1 MEIVGV
7 ARDAKYADLRE
18 GRQPMLYVPF
28 AQHDQTLRELE
39 VLTSGDPA
47 SVAATLRRELAS
59 VDRRLATVSTIEL
72 REQVNAS
79 LVAERLTAT
88 LSAGFGLL
96 ALALAGIGLY
106 GVIAYMTMQ
115 RTAEIGLRMA
125 LGADR
130 RQVRRLVLR
139 RHRPARVHWRD
150 DRASGGAGGRPA
162 DRTPAV
168 PGHAE
173 RSPVGVSRAGHDA
186 FWRRSSPDTCRHAAR
201 PASIR

>member
-18 GRQPMLYVPF
+18 SRQPMLYVPF

-47 SVAATLRRELAS
+47 SVAPTLRRELAS
-59 VDRRLATVSTIEL
+59 IDRRLATVSTTEL

-139 RHRPARVHWRD
+139 DIVRLCAL
-150 DRASGGAGGRPA
+150 A
-162 DRTPAV
+162 
-168 PGHAE
+168 
-173 RSPVGVSRAGHDA
+173 
-186 FWRRSSPDTCRHAAR
+186 
-201 PASIR
+201 